1 MIKAA
6 TYLRIYGAAPL
17 EHQSIGFPY
26 VQPNVVQTLLF
37 EYPNSSTDKMHE
49 IL

>member
-17 EHQSIGFPY
+17 EHQSIVFPY
-26 VQPNVVQTLLF
+26 VQPKEVQIVLF
-37 EYPNSSTDKMHE
+37 EYPNSSTVKMHQ